1 MARRGSGVP
10 QPVTESASRLRR
22 YQIQTLAL
30 LVVGYSGYYLCRSNF
45 SVALP
50 LILDEIVAT
59 GVSPDDAR
67 VRMGTIASIG
77 VFAYAICKFISGGLT
92 DLLGGRRNFLFGMV
106 ASSAFTI
113 LFALGG
119 GFPIFTLAWVLNRM
133 VQSVGWVGIVKMTSK
148 WFAYSTYGTA
158 MGIVSL
164 SFLFGD
170 ALARTFMGRLLLAGF
185 AWREVFFIVATV
197 LFGVFVVNAIFLRE
211 SPVDVGLREPE
222 ANPDN
227 LFGED
232 DTAPHPG
239 LAALLR
245 PFLRSRA
252 FWYVCLLSL
261 GFTLLRET
269 FNTWTP
275 TYFTDAAGLTA
286 SQAAES
292 SALFPLLGG
301 FSVVL
306 AGWVSD
312 RIGGR
317 GRAVIIVL
325 GLLVTAALLVALGWS
340 SLATS
345 GGGAVAL
352 VAVIGFFMIGPYSY
366 LGGALALDL
375 GGKQGSAT
383 AAGIIDGIGYL
394 GGILAGDSFARLSVA
409 FGWSGAFTV
418 LAVVALMSSVP
429 AVLLVGEEKRR

>member
-1 MARRGSGVP
+1 VIA
-10 QPVTESASRLRR
+10 SASRLRR

-30 LVVGYSGYYLCRSNF
+30 LVIGYSGYYLCRSNF

-59 GVSPDDAR
+59 GVDPNVAR

-106 ASSAFTI
+106 ASSAFTV

-148 WFAYSTYGTA
+148 WFAFSSYGTA

-170 ALARTFMGRLLLAGF
+170 ALARTFMSRLLVAGF
-185 AWREVFFIVATV
+185 TWREVFFVVATV
-197 LFGVFVVNAIFLRE
+197 LFGVFVLNAVLLRE
-211 SPVDVGLREPE
+211 SPADFGLHEPE
-222 ANPDN
+222 SNPGN
-227 LFGED
+227 LFGKND
-232 DTAPHPG
+232 SAAHPG
-239 LAALLR
+239 FAALLG

-286 SQAAES
+286 AQAAES

-301 FSVVL
+301 FSVLL
-306 AGWVSD
+306 AGWLSD

-317 GRAVIIVL
+317 GRAVIILL

-340 SLATS
+340 GLAASST
-345 GGGAVAL
+345 GAVGL
-352 VAVIGFFMIGPYSY
+352 VGVIGFFMIGPYSY

-375 GGKQGSAT
+375 GGKQGSGT

-394 GGILAGDSFARLSVA
+394 GGILAGDSFARISVA

-418 LAVVALMSSVP
+418 LAVVALISSVP
-429 AVLLVGEEKRR
+429 AGLLVREEKRRYQASAS